1 MTTRFIIPAAPSL
14 LPPAPSLSLL
24 PFSLGP
30 PHAPYTDNHANTSQY
45 FQPRPLVPPFDPT
58 GASPAPHDD
67 TTTATTTT
75 TTTTGSSS
83 GKQQTVQ
90 ATFRGRLVIGQYL
103 SVPPA
108 YRGIILSTSLPPNKG
123 GTEHHPSSDTPLTP
137 CASTHSAV
145 EDTANGG
152 SGGRPQRESRSGS
165 VARIKGAG
173 QIALSRPRT
182 RRTAPSKK
190 RTLLDSDDDGDD
202 GDDGDDDDGDGD
214 RPSRT
219 PKRVKT
225 MTTTPKKNGAVP
237 EIVIQEPT
245 PLKQPLSTRFAR
257 GGGSRGKEAS
267 PERVSPVSC
276 SPSIVER
283 DGYLDLPRTVDDTSI
298 AVEEVKEPFIP
309 SPEMENDSPVFS
321 IPSPSPLVQQVNE
334 VNKVKEKEEEE
345 EDDDGP
351 VRILYPKAQFQGFML
366 YTGDS
371 PLVGFRADEL
381 EKREQQVEGGEER
394 KKMNESQSESQ
405 SQSQAQTETS
415 LESDPRSNINLRP
428 SWWRQGGAGEGGD
441 EFVRGM
447 GEWLG
452 LVQVLN
458 KTVYL
463 EGLDVSDDDDE

>member
-1 MTTRFIIPAAPSL
+1 M
-14 LPPAPSLSLL
+14 
-24 PFSLGP
+24 
-30 PHAPYTDNHANTSQY
+30 
-45 FQPRPLVPPFDPT
+45 
-58 GASPAPHDD
+58 
-67 TTTATTTT
+67 
-75 TTTTGSSS
+75 
-83 GKQQTVQ
+83 
-90 ATFRGRLVIGQYL
+90 
-103 SVPPA
+103 
-108 YRGIILSTSLPPNKG
+108 
-123 GTEHHPSSDTPLTP
+123 
-137 CASTHSAV
+137 
-145 EDTANGG
+145 EDTANGAG
-152 SGGRPQRESRSGS
+152 GGRPQRGSRSGS

-202 GDDGDDDDGDGD
+202 GDDGDDDVDDGDGDGDGD

-245 PLKQPLSTRFAR
+245 PLKQPLSTRFTR

-283 DGYLDLPRTVDDTSI
+283 DGYLDLPPTVDDTSI
-298 AVEEVKEPFIP
+298 AVEEVNEPFIP

-334 VNKVKEKEEEE
+334 VNKVKEEE

-415 LESDPRSNINLRP
+415 LESESRSNINLRP

-452 LVQVLN
+452 LVQVVSCNSILF
-458 KTVYL
+458 
-463 EGLDVSDDDDE
+463 LDKRLTLVLA

>member
-1 MTTRFIIPAAPSL
+1 MTTRFIIPAAPSP

-67 TTTATTTT
+67 TTTT

-83 GKQQTVQ
+83 GSSKQQTVQ

-152 SGGRPQRESRSGS
+152 SGGRPQRGSRSGS
-165 VARIKGAG
+165 VTRIKGAG

-202 GDDGDDDDGDGD
+202 GDDDDVDDGDGDGDGDGD

-257 GGGSRGKEAS
+257 GGGSRGREAS

-283 DGYLDLPRTVDDTSI
+283 DGYLDLPPTVDDTSI

-334 VNKVKEKEEEE
+334 VNKVKEEEEEE

-452 LVQVLN
+452 LVQV
-458 KTVYL
+458 
-463 EGLDVSDDDDE
+463 VSCNSTSLFG